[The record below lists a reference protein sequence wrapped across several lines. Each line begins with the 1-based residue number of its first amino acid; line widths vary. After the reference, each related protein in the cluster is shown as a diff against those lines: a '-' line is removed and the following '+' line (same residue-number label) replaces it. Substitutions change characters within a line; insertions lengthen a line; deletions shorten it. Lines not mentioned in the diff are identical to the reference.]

1 MIRPLCPLF
10 SLFVIASASA
20 QNLACSSAT
29 SDGPAS
35 SAGAPGAAG
44 KAGVAGGTNTAGA
57 ANAGGASSAA
67 GSDAG
72 NVAGVGNGT
81 AGSSSGS
88 GGNGSTG
95 GGSAAGGQT
104 GTAGATGSAGSPG
117 SGGGTCDA
125 GTTTTTWASN
135 CATTAVACTA
145 GTWTAGGPDPDHA
158 VFKLIAESAHF
169 AVYSDEN
176 ISTTTAQSA
185 TEYLEAT
192 VWPTFFGSPLYMR
205 EPLCNSATKT
215 KVSIHVHS
223 DYGLTG
229 GSWGTGRMGMWI
241 GPGALADHWGLAHEF
256 THGVQSVQG
265 GMSCNQSN
273 TCGWIYE
280 SHANW
285 HAQQV
290 PEYHTKDV
298 HCSEMLANAPHL
310 YLGSTRDRYC
320 NWQFMEFLKDKYCP
334 AAVNAIWTGTPSKD
348 PFTAIMNARGWNIGQ
363 LNDFFGEWAM
373 HNVTWDYQDPAPQS
387 ATANNQSALY
397 RSKYGGVTD
406 TSKTER
412 RLRTT
417 KLEPLDTSYATS
429 RRFVSPFY
437 WAPQRWGYNVIR
449 LYPEAGATTVNV
461 TFRGLSQSG
470 ANADFRWGLVATDA
484 AIAKPRYSK
493 LQSGTDGA
501 LPFCV
506 QPGEPLFLIVMATPS
521 VQQTIVWDQAYSS
534 IYRYPYM
541 VQLGNA
547 WPEGFQGG
555 KQDACPSGLTR
566 HENGGGCAPDATP
579 ATVYVGPYASIL
591 GGTVSGS
598 ARIEDHATV
607 VKGTVSG
614 GTVGALSLIGS
625 NSANAFTVAGTA
637 KVQTTFYPVGFFE
650 SGQGLSG
657 TASLLGDVEYRG
669 QGTNRSSGSY
679 SGFVDDTTASSTMN
693 DITTPPPYVWRQ

>member
-1 MIRPLCPLF
+1 MLG
-10 SLFVIASASA
+10 SLRSVSALLLLPSA
-20 QNLACSSAT
+20 LGLSWACSSAT
-29 SDGPAS
+29 SGHSAS
-35 SAGAPGAAG
+35 SSGGPGAAG
-44 KAGVAGGTNTAGA
+44 QPATAGAGNAAAGVGLGGSVGASGAATGNTSGVANGVSGAAGAEAGRANSGGNAAGGESAAGGALGVAGGA
-57 ANAGGASSAA
+57 
-67 GSDAG
+67 
-72 NVAGVGNGT
+72 
-81 AGSSSGS
+81 
-88 GGNGSTG
+88 
-95 GGSAAGGQT
+95 
-104 GTAGATGSAGSPG
+104 
-117 SGGGTCDA
+117 CDA
-125 GTTTTTWASN
+125 GTTTTVWASD
-135 CATTAVACTA
+135 CATTPVPCTA

-158 VFKLIAESAHF
+158 AFKLIAESAHF
-169 AVYSDEN
+169 AVYSDES
-176 ISTTTAQSA
+176 IATATAQSA
-185 TEYLEAT
+185 TEYLETT
-192 VWPTFFGSPLYMR
+192 VWPTFFGSPLFMR

-229 GSWGTGRMGMWI
+229 GSWATGRMGMWI

-290 PEYHTKDV
+290 PEYHGKDV

-373 HNVTWDYQDPAPQS
+373 HNVTWDYRDPAPQS
-387 ATANNQSALY
+387 TTANNQSALY
-397 RSKYGGVTD
+397 RSKYGSTID
-406 TSKTER
+406 ASKTER
-412 RLRTT
+412 RLRRTL
-417 KLEPLDTSYATS
+417 LEPLDTSYAS
-429 RRFVSPFY
+429 NRRFMSPFY
-437 WAPQRWGYNVIR
+437 WAPQRWGYNVVR
-449 LYPEAGATTVNV
+449 LYPDAGATSVSV
-461 TFRGLSQSG
+461 TFRGLTQSG

-493 LQSGTDGA
+493 LQSGSDGA
-501 LPFCV
+501 LSFCV
-506 QPGEPLFLIVMATPS
+506 QPEEPLFLVVVATPA
-521 VQQTIVWDQAYSS
+521 VQQTIVWDQAYPT
-534 IYRYPYM
+534 IYRYPYL

-547 WPEGFQGG
+547 WPEGFQAG
-555 KQDACPSGLTR
+555 KAEPCPSGLTR
-566 HENGGGCAPDATP
+566 HENGGGCAPASTP
-579 ATVYVGPYASIL
+579 ATVYVGPYATIL
-591 GGTVSGS
+591 GGMVSGS
-598 ARIEDHATV
+598 ARIEDHATI

-625 NSANAFTVAGTA
+625 STANAFTVADNA
-637 KVQTTFYPVGFFE
+637 KVQTTFYPLGFFE

-669 QGTNRSSGSY
+669 QGTNRSDGSF
-679 SGFVDDTTASSTMN
+679 SGFVDDASQSAAMTEV
-693 DITTPPPYVWRQ
+693 TTPPPYSWRP